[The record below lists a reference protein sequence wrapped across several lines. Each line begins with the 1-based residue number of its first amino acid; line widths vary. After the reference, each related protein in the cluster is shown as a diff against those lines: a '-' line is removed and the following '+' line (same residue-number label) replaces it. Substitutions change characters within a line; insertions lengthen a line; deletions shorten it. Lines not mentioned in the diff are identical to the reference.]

1 MIRLPRL
8 TRWRRNPAQMYF
20 VVACVFS
27 ALVLL
32 SAWATMAALLRWQ
45 WNETLSAEMRQNTNT
60 ALALKE
66 HTLRILDTVD
76 QAMSRLENTAR
87 DGPLES
93 QDFISIANETGMV
106 PHILTQLSFVDAE
119 GRFQGSNLDPDGSR
133 SNHVNLLERNHIG
146 VHLLPPAQ
154 APGPQGMLYNGLFI
168 GRAVLGKVSGVSTIQ
183 LSRKVVAADGRTLG
197 VVVASLNPSH
207 FADVYRG
214 VELGSEGGVVLA
226 GLDGAIR
233 VRVLGGATASV
244 DRPLPPPLLTAVRGK
259 NSGALLTGSSDGLS
273 RIIGYSRVGNYP
285 LAVLSGTSEQQAFAP
300 WRTTRNTV
308 LWLTVL
314 LSIMVVAFVA
324 VFLGSIRRLAI
335 SHAALEHSEA
345 QAQRANQAKSEFLA
359 AMSHELRTPLTGIRG
374 FAELMELRSKDPQT
388 REQAGYIRQG
398 AEHLNALLTEILDLA
413 RIEAGAMPTH
423 PEPVPLRDLVNEVAE
438 LFRVSAAAKSLALE
452 ATTAP
457 AVPQTV
463 VTDRLKLKQ
472 ILNNLLSNAI
482 KFTPAGGV
490 RLAVGMDASGQQV
503 LLRVTDTGPGIPH
516 ELHGVIFEKFS
527 QGHAR
532 ISYEHGGTGLG
543 LSLSRALAGLLGGT
557 LSVESQVGQ
566 GSTFTLSLPA
576 QTPETPQTPQAA
588 PGESA
593 PA

>member
-1 MIRLPRL
+1 MKEWQLPSYRWQRSPAL
-8 TRWRRNPAQMYF
+8 TYS

-32 SAWATMAALLRWQ
+32 GAWATIGILLRWQ
-45 WNETLSAEMRQNTNT
+45 WNETLQAEMRQNTNT

-76 QAMSRLENTAR
+76 QAMWRLENTAR
-87 DGPLES
+87 DGALDS

-119 GRFQGSNLDPDGSR
+119 GNFQGSNLDPDGSR
-133 SNHVNLLERNHIG
+133 SQHVNLMERNHIS
-146 VHLLPPAQ
+146 VHLQPAR
-154 APGPQGMLYNGLFI
+154 APAGSTGMLHNGLFI
-168 GRAVLGKVSGVSTIQ
+168 SQAVLGKVSGVSTIQ
-183 LSRKVVAADGRTLG
+183 LSRKAISNDGRTLG
-197 VVVASLNPSH
+197 VVVASLNPLH

-226 GLDGAIR
+226 GLDGVVR
-233 VRVLGGATASV
+233 VRVMGGATTSV
-244 DRPLPPPLLTAVRGK
+244 ENPLPPSLLQALHGSD
-259 NSGALLTGSSDGLS
+259 SGSLLSTSSDGLS
-273 RIIGYSRVGNYP
+273 RIIGFSRVGSYP
-285 LAVLSGTSEQQAFAP
+285 LVVLSGTSEEQAFAP
-300 WRTTRNTV
+300 WRTTRTTV
-308 LWLTVL
+308 LSLTAL
-314 LSIMVVAFVA
+314 LSLAVVAFVA
-324 VFLGSIRRLAI
+324 AFLGSVRRLAA
-335 SHAALEHSEA
+335 SHVALKQSEA
-345 QAQRANQAKSEFLA
+345 DAQRANHAKSEFLA

-413 RIEAGAMPTH
+413 RIEAGAMPAH
-423 PEPVPLRDLVNEVAE
+423 PEPVDVQALVNEVLE
-438 LFRVSAAAKSLALE
+438 LFRVSAVAKSLMLHSTTGPALPR
-452 ATTAP
+452 TL
-457 AVPQTV
+457 

-482 KFTPAGGV
+482 KFTPSGSV
-490 RLAVGMDASGQQV
+490 HVSMDMDRDRQRV
-503 LLRVTDTGPGIPH
+503 LIRVQDTGPGIPP
-516 ELHGVIFEKFS
+516 ELHGLIFEKFS

-543 LSLSRALAGLLGGT
+543 LSLSRALAQLLGGT

-566 GSTFTLSLPA
+566 GAAFTLALPLRPLPA
-576 QTPETPQTPQAA
+576 PTEVVV
-588 PGESA
+588 
-593 PA
+593 